1 MKKLTYLLA
10 LLITISC
17 SKKKTSTLKDPK
29 INHIANYLDSLDG
42 FSGAILIA
50 KNDSIIFKKAYGFA
64 HIGHKIKNRT
74 DTKFNQGSIGKSFT
88 AVATLQ
94 LIQQNKLK
102 LTDKIGDYLPNYPN
116 KTVRDSVTIAHLLTH
131 TSGLPYFFVR
141 KSFIE
146 GSKDLYRFSKDF
158 SSLYENEPMESKP
171 GETFSYRNTN
181 YVILGRIIEAVSGK
195 EYNTYLENNIYSKAS
210 MKNTGNY
217 DLDHPIES
225 AAEGYTVSD
234 IYPNKL
240 KINFH
245 TYPVRGGAHGGG
257 YTTLDDLYKFSQAIK
272 NHELLNKKY
281 TNLYTTPLNKNSH
294 YGYGMQFS
302 NPERGTIYGHT
313 GGHYG
318 VGNEWRIYKQ
328 EGYTVIIL
336 TNKDANKGF
345 LDARYFIE
353 KTIAGSTPKL
363 DNYFFTKNVIKT
375 YLNSGFEETKVMINN
390 SKFKLSEIELNTEG
404 YEMIKRGFYKKAID
418 LFTLEVLFFPK
429 SYDAFDSLGE
439 AYMKDGQIKNAI
451 KNYQKSLEINP
462 ENTNGKEKLNE
473 LLSINNSN

>member
-1 MKKLTYLLA
+1 MKKLTYLLV

-17 SKKKTSTLKDPK
+17 AKEQATTLKKPK
-29 INHIANYLDSLDG
+29 ITQIVNYLDSLDR

-50 KNDSIIFKKAYGFA
+50 KNNNILFKKAYGYA
-64 HIGHKIKNRT
+64 HIGHKIKNNT
-74 DTKFNQGSIGKSFT
+74 ETKFNQGSIGKSFT
-88 AVATLQ
+88 AVAILQ
-94 LIQQNKLK
+94 LIQEGKLS
-102 LTDKIGDYLPNYPN
+102 LQDNIGKFIPNYPN

-131 TSGLPYFFVR
+131 TSGLTHFFVR

-158 SSLYENEPMESKP
+158 SSLYENEPMEYKP

-181 YVILGRIIEAVSGK
+181 YVILGRIIEAISGK
-195 EYNTYLENNIYSKAS
+195 EYNTYLEDNIYSKAS
-210 MKNTGNY
+210 MKNTDNY
-217 DLDHPIES
+217 DLDHPIEN

-257 YTTLDDLYKFSQAIK
+257 YTTLDDLYKFSNALK
-272 NHELLNKKY
+272 DYKLLNKEY
-281 TNLYTTPLNKNSH
+281 TKLFTIPLKKDSY
-294 YGYGMQFS
+294 YGYGMQFP
-302 NPERGTIYGHT
+302 NPKEGNIYGHS

-318 VGNEWRIYKQ
+318 VGSEWRVYKQ

-345 LDARYFIE
+345 LDVRYFIE
-353 KTIAGSTPKL
+353 KTISGNTPKL
-363 DNYFFTKNVIKT
+363 DNYFFTKKVIKT
-375 YLNSGFEETKVMINN
+375 YLNSGFKKAKAMIKG
-390 SKFKLSEIELNTEG
+390 SKFKLSEIELNTKG
-404 YEMIKRGFYKKAID
+404 YEMIKRGFYEKAID
-418 LFTLEVLFFPK
+418 LFTLEVFSFPE
-429 SYDAFDSLGE
+429 SYDAYDSLGE
-439 AYMKDGQIKNAI
+439 AYMKDGQIRKAI

-462 ENTNGKEKLNE
+462 ENLNGKEKLRE
-473 LLSINNSN
+473 LLAMNN

>member
-1 MKKLTYLLA
+1 MKRLAYLLV
-10 LLITISC
+10 LIITFSC
-17 SKKKTSTLKDPK
+17 TNKKPTTYKSPK
-29 INHIANYLDSLDG
+29 ITQIANYLDSLDG
-42 FSGAILIA
+42 FSGAVLIA
-50 KNDSIIFKKAYGFA
+50 KNDSILFKKAYGYA
-64 HIGHKIKNRT
+64 HLGHKVKNRT
-74 DTKFNQGSIGKSFT
+74 NTKFNQGSIGKSFT

-94 LIQQNKLK
+94 LIQQKKLK
-102 LTDKIGDYLPNYPN
+102 LTDKIGNFLPNYPN

-131 TSGLPYFFVR
+131 TSGLPHFFVR

-171 GETFSYRNTN
+171 GEKFSYRNTN
-181 YVILGRIIEAVSGK
+181 YVILGRIIKTISGI
-195 EYNTYLENNIYSKAS
+195 EYNNYLEKNIYSVAS
-210 MKNTGNY
+210 IKNTGNY
-217 DLDHPIES
+217 DLDHPIDN
-225 AAEGYTVSD
+225 AAEGYTTSE

-240 KINFH
+240 KINIH
-245 TYPVRGGAHGGG
+245 TYPVRGDAHGGG
-257 YTTLDDLYKFSQAIK
+257 YTTINDLYKFSQALQDYK
-272 NHELLNKKY
+272 LLNKEY
-281 TNLYTTPLNKNSH
+281 TNLFTTPLNKDSH
-294 YGYGMQFS
+294 YGYGMQFPY
-302 NPERGTIYGHT
+302 PEEGTIYGHT

-318 VGNEWRIYKQ
+318 VGNEWRVYKQ

-363 DNYFFTKNVIKT
+363 DNYFFTKKVIRT
-375 YLNSGFEETKVMINN
+375 YLNSGLEQTKAMIKD

-418 LFTLEVLFFPK
+418 LFTLEVLFFPE
-429 SYDAFDSLGE
+429 SYDAYDSLGE
-439 AYMKDGQIKNAI
+439 AYMKDGQIRKAI

-462 ENTNGKEKLNE
+462 ENLNGKEKLRE
-473 LLSINNSN
+473 LFAMNN